1 MNKIDL
7 ELAMTYAK
15 QIEDNFKFKSVSN
28 GKFQTLWYCDV
39 KSGLWRE
46 DGVGFLMALFNHYS
60 LPKDLG
66 FYKKVEFIISTN
78 NIISDIKFRSPEAYI
93 ALNDLKMLDLKD
105 LRVVDLNQDNF
116 FQKKVDVSYNLKA
129 RPPRIFL
136 DALEKALPDPQKMFL
151 LLQGLSTLLLVR
163 TQDADDIFILQGS
176 GQNGKTTILSTIT
189 FLFKEFVSAI
199 SMHSLQENRFM
210 LGQVE
215 GKLANIYS
223 DISGMRLKD
232 INVLKMLSS
241 GDLATVDN
249 KFQRPH
255 DAIIK
260 VVQMYS
266 CNKMPEIEDKSF
278 AIGRRFIP
286 IEFTEKIIITD
297 RNIREKLR
305 EPEEQTRIFTM
316 LLRIARYTKKHGY
329 LYRPN
334 EKEVLDIL
342 EERGNPIIQFLSDKS
357 GYVKEDLLAK
367 SEKDIVYSLY
377 TKFCKQNGFVVQEK
391 NSFTRVL
398 HKKGFT
404 ETRTDNIKYWKGVK
418 INEDMIPKIETKQL
432 ELDE

>member
-15 QIEDNFKFKSVSN
+15 QIEDNFQFKSVSN
-28 GKFQTLWYCDV
+28 GKVQTLWYCDI

-46 DGVGFLMALFNHYS
+46 DGVGFLMALFNHYN

-78 NIISDIKFRSPEAYI
+78 TIISDTKFRTPNNCI
-93 ALNDLKMLDLKD
+93 ALSDLKMLDLKD
-105 LRVVDLNQDNF
+105 LKVVELNTNCF
-116 FQKKVDVSYNLKA
+116 FQKKVDVSYNHKA
-129 RPPRIFL
+129 RSPRVFL
-136 DALEKALPDPQKMFL
+136 NALEKAMPDPQKMFL
-151 LLQGLSTLLLVR
+151 LLQGLSTLFLVR
-163 TQDADDIFILQGS
+163 TQDVDDIFILQGS

-189 FLFKEFVSAI
+189 YLFREFVSAI
-199 SMHSLQENRFM
+199 SMHALQENRFM

-232 INVLKMLSS
+232 INILKMLSS
-241 GDLATVDN
+241 GDLATIDN

-286 IEFTEKIIITD
+286 IEFTEKILITD

-316 LLRIARYTKKHGY
+316 LLRIARYTKKYGY

-357 GYVKEDLLAK
+357 GYIKEDILSKA
-367 SEKDIVYSLY
+367 EKDVVYMLY

-391 NSFTRVL
+391 NSFTKVL
-398 HKKGFT
+398 HKRGFT
-404 ETRTDNIKYWKGVK
+404 ETRTDNTKYWKGLK
-418 INEDMIPKIETKQL
+418 INEDMMPKIGQEKL
-432 ELDE
+432 

>member
-1 MNKIDL
+1 MNKVDL

-15 QIEDNFKFKSVSN
+15 QIEENFKFKSVSN

-46 DGVGFLMALFNHYS
+46 DGVGFLMALFNHYN

-78 NIISDIKFRSPEAYI
+78 NVISEQKFNPPDNYI
-93 ALNDLKMLDLKD
+93 ALSELKQLDLKE
-105 LRVVDLNQDNF
+105 LRVEDLNSEYF
-116 FQKKVDVSYNLKA
+116 FQKKIDVFYNKKA
-129 RPPRIFL
+129 RSPRVFL
-136 DALEKALPDPQKMFL
+136 DALEKALPDPQKLFL

-189 FLFKEFVSAI
+189 YLFRDFVSSI

-241 GDLATVDN
+241 GDLATIDN
-249 KFQRPH
+249 KFQKPH
-255 DAIIK
+255 EAIIK

-278 AIGRRFIP
+278 ALGRRFIP

-297 RNIREKLR
+297 RKIREKLR
-305 EPEEQTRIFTM
+305 DPEEQTRIFNM
-316 LLRIARYTKKHGY
+316 LLRIARYTKKYGY

-334 EKEVLDIL
+334 EKEVLDII
-342 EERGNPIIQFLSDKS
+342 EERGNPIIQFLADKS
-357 GYVKEDLLAK
+357 GYVKEDILTKA
-367 SEKDIVYSLY
+367 EKDIVYKLY

-398 HKKGFT
+398 HKRGFI
-404 ETRTDNIKYWKGVK
+404 ETRTENIKYWKGLK
-418 INEDMIPKIETKQL
+418 INEDMIEKPKQL
-432 ELDE
+432 GLDV